1 MKRVYSFIVL
11 FIHVKFRLSIIKFN
25 KFDSLIIKTCFA
37 HYLHVTKVYSH
48 TKRHKDLTR
57 HGTITQEEEGAIK

>member
-11 FIHVKFRLSIIKFN
+11 FIHVKFLLSIIKFN

-37 HYLHVTKVYSH
+37 HYLHVIKVYCH

-57 HGTITQEEEGAIK
+57 HGTITQEEGAIK